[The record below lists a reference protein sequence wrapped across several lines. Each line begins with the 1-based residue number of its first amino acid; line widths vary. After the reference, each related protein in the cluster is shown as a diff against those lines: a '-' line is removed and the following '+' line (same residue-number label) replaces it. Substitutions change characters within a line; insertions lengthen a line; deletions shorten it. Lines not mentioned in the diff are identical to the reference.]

1 MKKYLKALLLIAI
14 VCAGTRSYGQSI
26 SFFDLTNLTNLTDG
40 QAHTYLSLG
49 GVFKQD
55 YIQEINGKKIEYF
68 KSKSVRVAPQTISIG
83 QNEIQANGT
92 ILRTVYYTT
101 RDPQHIVNLIAQ
113 AKRSKLI
120 MKFQGQDQS
129 NNIYKFDNEFYNIT
143 MLISTDNNRGS
154 VEVKQKEFIGY

>member
-1 MKKYLKALLLIAI
+1 MKKLLTIILLLLS
-14 VCAGTRSYGQSI
+14 AGVKLQAQSI
-26 SFFDLTNLTNLTDG
+26 SFFDLTNLTNLSDG

-55 YIQEINGKKIEYF
+55 YVQEINGKKIEFF
-68 KSKSVRVAPQTISIG
+68 KSRSVKAAPQTITIG
-83 QNEIQANGT
+83 ENEITANRT
-92 ILRTVYYTT
+92 VLRTVYYTT
-101 RDPQHIVNLIAQ
+101 QDPQHIVNLIAQ
-113 AKRSKLI
+113 AKRAKLV

-143 MLISTDNNRGS
+143 MLISTNNNKGS